1 MPLWLTIIIAVLGLV
16 GTILGIF
23 GFSAYIN
30 ERMKHKAE
38 LRNHQEDL
46 EREELERMEKESY
59 LKSLREVIREEN
71 APLRADIAEIKHCL
85 ALNTK
90 GTVTM
95 LRMDMKESLD
105 ALNDKGFASSSD
117 VANWKE
123 LYKVYGELGGNHFAE
138 YVDAWKKE
146 LEDLPPKKKSRRRLV
161 EANKK

>member
-1 MPLWLTIIIAVLGLV
+1 MPLWLTIVIAVLGLI
-16 GTILGIF
+16 GTVLGIF

-38 LRNHQEDL
+38 LRNRQEDAR
-46 EREELERMEKESY
+46 REELEQMEKEQY
-59 LKSLREVIREEN
+59 LKSLRAIIREEN
-71 APLRADIAEIKHCL
+71 APLRDDIAEIKHCL

-105 ALNDKGFASSSD
+105 SLNDKGFASSSD

-123 LYKVYGELGGNHFAE
+123 LYNVYKELGGNHFIE

-146 LEDLPPKKKSRRRLV
+146 VEDLPPKKKSKKRLV
-161 EANKK
+161 EKK

>member
-1 MPLWLTIIIAVLGLV
+1 MPVWLTIIIAVLGLI

-38 LRNHQEDL
+38 LKNQQEDAQ
-46 EREELERMEKESY
+46 REELERMEKEQY
-59 LKSLREVIREEN
+59 LKSLREIIREEN
-71 APLRADIAEIKHCL
+71 APLRQDIAEIKHCL

-95 LRMDMKESLD
+95 LRMDMKETLDSL
-105 ALNDKGFASSSD
+105 NEKGFASSSD

-146 LEDLPPKKKSRRRLV
+146 LEDLPPKKKTRKKLN
-161 EANKK
+161 ENKK

>member
-1 MPLWLTIIIAVLGLV
+1 MPLWLTIVIAVLGLI
-16 GTILGIF
+16 GTVLGIF

-38 LRNHQEDL
+38 LRNRQEDAR
-46 EREELERMEKESY
+46 REELEQMEKEQY
-59 LKSLREVIREEN
+59 LKSLRAIIREEN
-71 APLRADIAEIKHCL
+71 APLREDIAEIKHCL

-105 ALNDKGFASSSD
+105 SLNDKGFASSSD

-123 LYKVYGELGGNHFAE
+123 LYNVYKELGGNHFIE

-146 LEDLPPKKKSRRRLV
+146 VEDLPPKKKSKKRLV
-161 EANKK
+161 EKK

>member
-1 MPLWLTIIIAVLGLV
+1 MPLWLTIVIAVLGLI
-16 GTILGIF
+16 GTVLGIF

-38 LRNHQEDL
+38 LRNRQEDAR
-46 EREELERMEKESY
+46 REELEQMEKEQY
-59 LKSLREVIREEN
+59 LKSLRAIIREEN
-71 APLRADIAEIKHCL
+71 APLREDIAEIKHCL
-85 ALNTK
+85 TLNTK

-105 ALNDKGFASSSD
+105 SLNDKGFASSSD

-123 LYKVYGELGGNHFAE
+123 LYNVYKELGGNHFIE

-146 LEDLPPKKKSRRRLV
+146 VEDLPPKKKSKKRLV
-161 EANKK
+161 EKK